1 MNANDFT
8 YLLNNPNAVSEQQAL
23 MLDKIVTEFPYF
35 QSARALQ
42 LKVLHNENSF
52 RYNQNL
58 KVTAAHTTD
67 RNVLFEF
74 ITSEDFAV
82 LPTTASEEVETISE
96 TISIAESPEKTIQVS
111 HIPVEEKTEEFI
123 PTSNIEATPSNE
135 KTVESS

>member
-58 KVTAAHTTD
+58 KVTAAHTAD

-82 LPTTASEEVETISE
+82 HENCASEEIEIVSDKAITQEIET
-96 TISIAESPEKTIQVS
+96 
-111 HIPVEEKTEEFI
+111 
-123 PTSNIEATPSNE
+123 NIEVLPIAAENKLEQSILSSIMEATSTSE
-135 KTVESS
+135 ETVI

>member
-8 YLLNNPNAVSEQQAL
+8 YLLNNPNAVSEQQEL

-42 LKVLHNENSF
+42 LKVLHNDNSF

-58 KVTAAHTTD
+58 KITAAHTTD

-74 ITSEDFAV
+74 ITSDDFAV
-82 LPTTASEEVETISE
+82 LENSASQEIEIVSD
-96 TISIAESPEKTIQVS
+96 KTI
-111 HIPVEEKTEEFI
+111 TE
-123 PTSNIEATPSNE
+123 
-135 KTVESS
+135 